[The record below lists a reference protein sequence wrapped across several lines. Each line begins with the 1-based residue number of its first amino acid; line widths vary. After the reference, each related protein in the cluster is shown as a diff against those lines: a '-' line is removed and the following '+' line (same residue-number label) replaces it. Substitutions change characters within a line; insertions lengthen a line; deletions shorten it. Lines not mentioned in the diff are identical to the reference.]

1 MKPHPPNRFTPGPAA
16 VLATLLL
23 GSGASTAAPFL
34 YTAPDLLL
42 VVRQTG
48 NASDLIVNLGQVTR
62 FTAVAPGTSLPITAL
77 TPAQLTAAFPNLNDL
92 SWSVTAANRPP
103 VDPTYPLQTI
113 WATAPRLD
121 AGTAAPAWLRKG
133 QFVQGN
139 AASQIDALGVNAAL
153 TSSLLPGGPN
163 NTATAVVL
171 PVSAAY
177 PIAPVLGPDGNFAG
191 TFQGRV
197 ESVTPSDFDSQPGIV
212 SRADFIEL
220 APGSSAAGTLNQP
233 GRFLGYFEFKP
244 DGSLTFVSPTS
255 APPPPT
261 ITGITRQGDTT
272 TVSFD
277 TVPGVQYRLRRTDAS
292 GLTTPI
298 TSWSLQATTTGTGS
312 VASFQDASSNSIHF
326 YAIEALP

>member
-1 MKPHPPNRFTPGPAA
+1 MKPHPPNRSNYGPAA
-16 VLATLLL
+16 VLASLLL
-23 GSGASTAAPFL
+23 GSGAAVAAPFV
-34 YTAPDLLL
+34 YTPPDLLL

-48 NASDLIVNLGQVTR
+48 NAFDLVVNLGKVTQ
-62 FTAVAPGTSLPITAL
+62 FTAVPPGTSVPITAL
-77 TPAQLTAAFPNLNDL
+77 TTTQLSAAFPNLNDL

-103 VDPTYPLQTI
+103 VDPAYPLQTI

-121 AGTAAPAWLRKG
+121 AATAAPAWLRKG

-139 AASQIDALGVNAAL
+139 AASQISALGVNAAL

-163 NTATAVVL
+163 NSATAVVL
-171 PVSAAY
+171 PISAAY
-177 PIAPVLGPDGNFAG
+177 PIAPVIGSDGNFAG

-197 ESVTPSDFDSQPGIV
+197 ESVTPSDFDTHPGIV
-212 SRADFIEL
+212 SRADLIEL
-220 APGSSAAGTLNQP
+220 APGTSAAGTLNQP

-255 APPPPT
+255 APPAPT
-261 ITGITRQGDTT
+261 ITGITRQGGTT
-272 TVSFD
+272 TVSFNS
-277 TVPGVQYRLRRTDAS
+277 VSGIQYRLRRTDAS

-298 TSWSLQATTTGTGS
+298 ASWSLQGTTPGTGS
-312 VASFQDASSNSIHF
+312 VASFQDTSADSIHF